1 MASENTL
8 AQDYYNKIINIIK
21 TMLQCVIRYG
31 RSFDALI
38 YPNYTEIKILEIKTW
53 SL

>member
-1 MASENTL
+1 MTSDNTL
-8 AQDYYNKIINIIK
+8 GQDYYNKIINIIK

-38 YPNYTEIKILEIKTW
+38 YLNHTEIKILEIKVW
-53 SL
+53 SF